1 MSEEIYYIFESPSE
15 SDIKKIE
22 KVLAI
27 LKTIPKEKHYIMH
40 NPISFKEIDID
51 DGFVINSNGYLEAWD
66 KDGEE
71 HWFKPEHLCTL
82 EEVKQKV
89 KFNRVSYIKSSIKMK
104 QIQLQD
110 IEKEIAQLRKEL
122 NK

>member
-1 MSEEIYYIFESPSE
+1 MNKK
-15 SDIKKIE
+15 DIKKI
-22 KVLAI
+22 KNVLAI
-27 LKTIPKEKHYIMH
+27 LKTIPKEKHYIMY

-51 DGFVINSNGYLEAWD
+51 DGFEINSNGYLAAWD

-71 HWFKPEHLCTL
+71 HWFKPEQLCTL

-122 NK
+122 DK